1 MYHSLVHR
9 LWCRWFVLNKL
20 LSQRTN
26 RKKETRAPFGL
37 GTVPTYGLYDV
48 VAKAY
53 TQVLQV
59 FDEVGSP
66 TTELMVTGCP
76 CDGDHQLSPRG
87 YHRLS
92 PCGYVHRAWYG
103 TGCVK
108 RHSAPLQHHA
118 SGAKL
123 SSSALAR
130 NTATKH
136 QGSVL
141 MSARRSFLGLVWRSE
156 RPQAEIWP
164 HAEIACCPV
173 TSSLSS
179 SSDIDQ

>member
-1 MYHSLVHR
+1 M
-9 LWCRWFVLNKL
+9 
-20 LSQRTN
+20 
-26 RKKETRAPFGL
+26 
-37 GTVPTYGLYDV
+37 TVIT
-48 VAKAY
+48 
-53 TQVLQV
+53 
-59 FDEVGSP
+59 
-66 TTELMVTGCP
+66 
-76 CDGDHQLSPRG
+76 G
-87 YHRLS
+87 YHREVIT
-92 PCGYVHRAWYG
+92 GYHRAVTFTAWYG

-123 SSSALAR
+123 SSSVLAR

-141 MSARRSFLGLVWRSE
+141 SARRSFLGLVWRSE

-164 HAEIACCPV
+164 QAEIACCPV